1 MYKAYDVQKQLVQ
14 NFKEC
19 NSNTKQRNSNGING
33 KSDVINNV
41 IALFTEKEMV
51 YNGFKIGIFPLPSR
65 QIAVALQKSIS
76 SEHSSNLNE
85 YNSLQEKTSGI
96 GFKLLTPKK
105 MLQRLPI
112 ALAQVQA
119 GNTCENFLNEIRQ
132 KIYSLYQAKKFTKK
146 VYNNQFNEFNKCIV
160 QNGYYIDEF

>member
-19 NSNTKQRNSNGING
+19 NSNTKLRNSNGING

-41 IALFTEKEMV
+41 IVLFTEKETV

-112 ALAQVQA
+112 ALAQVQP
-119 GNTCENFLNEIRQ
+119 GNICENFLNEIRQ
-132 KIYSLYQAKKFTKK
+132 KIYSLYQAKKITKK
-146 VYNNQFNEFNKCIV
+146 VYNNQFNEFNKGIV